1 MQKLNDKVAVITG
14 GSRGLGLAIA
24 QAYVREGAA
33 VVIAS
38 RSAHSIDQAVQLL
51 KQHGAQVDGIACDVG
66 DKAQVQAL
74 ADRAVSTFGRFDIWV
89 NNAGLGAPYGPS
101 AAVPADRFEAVLKTN
116 IWGNYYGSMIAL
128 QHFVPRG
135 SGKLINLLGRGD
147 STPVPLQNAYAS
159 SKAWLKNFTL
169 ALAKE
174 YQSSGVGVY
183 AFNPGLVLT
192 DMLSNLEAIDG
203 YATKMNPLRFVT
215 RLWANPPE
223 VPAQKAVWIASTA
236 TDGKTGL
243 QVRVLTPRFLATGL
257 LREAGR
263 RVTGRAEPLEPLQ
276 VKVVPPAIPVKI
288 EN

>member
-1 MQKLNDKVAVITG
+1 MRQLESKVAVITG
-14 GSRGLGLAIA
+14 GTRGLGLAMA
-24 QAYVREGAA
+24 QAYAREGAA

-38 RSAHSIDQAVQLL
+38 RSVHSVDQAVHLL
-51 KQHGAQVDGIACDVG
+51 KQQGARVEGLACDVS
-66 DKAQVQAL
+66 DPAQVQAL
-74 ADRAVSTFGRFDIWV
+74 ADRAVQAFGRFDIWV

-116 IWGNYYGSMIAL
+116 IWGNYYGSIAAM

-135 SGKLINLLGRGD
+135 HGKLINLLGRGD
-147 STPVPLQNAYAS
+147 SAPVPLQNAYAS

-174 YQSSGVGVY
+174 YRASGVGVY

-192 DMLSNLEAIDG
+192 DMLSNLEAVAG
-203 YATKMNPLRFVT
+203 YDTKMNPLRYVT

-223 VPAQKAVWIASTA
+223 VPAQKAVWIASAA
-236 TDGKTGL
+236 TDGQTGL
-243 QVRVLTPRFLATGL
+243 QVRVLTPRFMIAGL

-263 RVTGRAEPLEPLQ
+263 RVTGRAEPIAPLQ
-276 VKVVPPAIPVKI
+276 IRLVPSAIPVEI
-288 EN
+288 ED

>member
-1 MQKLNDKVAVITG
+1 MGSLSNKVAVITG
-14 GSRGLGLAIA
+14 GTRGLGLAIA
-24 QAYVREGAA
+24 QAYAREGAA

-38 RSAHSIDQAVQLL
+38 RSARSVDQAVHLL
-51 KQHGAQVDGIACDVG
+51 KQQGAQAEGMACDVS
-66 DKAQVQAL
+66 DHAQVQAL

-101 AAVPADRFEAVLKTN
+101 ADVPADRFEAVLKTN
-116 IWGNYYGSMIAL
+116 IWGNYYGSIVAL
-128 QHFVPRG
+128 QYFVLRG

-147 STPVPLQNAYAS
+147 SAPVPLQNAYAS

-174 YQSSGVGVY
+174 YRASGVGVY

-203 YATKMNPLRFVT
+203 YETKMNPLRFVT

-223 VPAQKAVWIASTA
+223 VPAQKAVWIASAA

-243 QVRVLTPRFLATGL
+243 QVRVLTPRFMIAGL

-263 RVTGRAEPLEPLQ
+263 RVTGRADPIEPLQ
-276 VKVVPPAIPVKI
+276 IKVVPSAIPVKV
-288 EN
+288 ED

>member
-1 MQKLNDKVAVITG
+1 MRSLNNKVAVITG
-14 GSRGLGLAIA
+14 GTRGLGLAIA
-24 QAYVREGAA
+24 QAYAREGAA

-38 RSAHSIDQAVQLL
+38 RSIRSVDQAVQLL
-51 KQHGAQVDGIACDVG
+51 KQQSARVEGLACDVS

-74 ADRAVSTFGRFDIWV
+74 ADRAVQAFGRFDVWV

-101 AAVPADRFEAVLKTN
+101 ADVPSDRFEAVLKTN
-116 IWGNYYGSMIAL
+116 IWGNYYGSMAAMH
-128 QHFVPRG
+128 HFVPRG

-159 SKAWLKNFTL
+159 SKAWLKSFTL

-174 YQSSGVGVY
+174 YKQSGVGVY

-192 DMLSNLEAIDG
+192 DMLANLEAVDG
-203 YATKMNPLRFVT
+203 YETKMNPLRFVT
-215 RLWANPPE
+215 RLWANAPE
-223 VPAQKAVWIASTA
+223 VPAQKAVWIASAA

-243 QVRVLTPRFLATGL
+243 QVRVLTPRFMVAGL

-263 RVTGRAEPLEPLQ
+263 RVTGRAEPIEALQ
-276 VKVVPPAIPVKI
+276 VKVVPSAIPVRI
-288 EN
+288 DE

>member
-1 MQKLNDKVAVITG
+1 MGSLNNKVAVITG

-24 QAYVREGAA
+24 QAYAREGAA

-38 RSAHSIDQAVQLL
+38 RSVRSVDQAVHLL
-51 KQHGAQVDGIACDVG
+51 KQQGAQVEGMTCDVS
-66 DKAQVQAL
+66 DQAQVQAL
-74 ADRAVSTFGRFDIWV
+74 ADRAASTFGRFDIWV

-116 IWGNYYGSMIAL
+116 IWGNYYGSIAAM

-147 STPVPLQNAYAS
+147 SAPVPLQNAYAS

-174 YQSSGVGVY
+174 YKPSGVGVY

-192 DMLSNLEAIDG
+192 DMLANLEAVEG
-203 YATKMNPLRFVT
+203 YATKMNPLRLVT

-223 VPAQKAVWIASTA
+223 VPAQKAVWIASAA
-236 TDGKTGL
+236 TDGQTGL
-243 QVRVLTPRFLATGL
+243 QVRVLTPRFMLAGV

-263 RVTGRAEPLEPLQ
+263 RVTGRAEPIAALQ
-276 VKVVPPAIPVKI
+276 IKVVPAAIAVRI
-288 EN
+288 DD